1 MLPKFLAGSTLVGKR
16 VKTDGEEGWEMSAN
30 GLVIGIDLCDGHTQA
45 ALSGNEK
52 IWTFPTAICRKKD
65 GGQWKIGDEAYAL
78 KLSGEGELFENL
90 LTLGP
95 KKEIF
100 AGEAKA
106 SGRELLQRFLKQ
118 VLDEVKKE
126 CGTGRI
132 LQLVIALPWV
142 NGRVMDCLLYCV
154 DYLEVP
160 RNRFH
165 VVSYSESFLHY
176 VLSQKK
182 EVWAN
187 QVALFDFSKEGL
199 RYCEMRIQRGA
210 RQPVVTAQEEFPL
223 KELQLKLLD
232 SFSGTKQA
240 DKLLYALGEKLLA
253 KKLYSAILLTG
264 KGFEKTDWAVS
275 FMKLLCKRR
284 KVYGEQFLYV
294 KGALLRAEDFVAE
307 ETAFPYVMICEGR
320 LKATVSMEVIHD
332 DRPTQLVIAALGD
345 SWYEAKSTMEFI
357 LDGQDQVSFMIRPAD
372 GKGVREAT
380 IPLEGFPKRPNRTT
394 RIRMRAGF
402 ADEKT
407 MVVVIQDKGFGELF
421 PASNAM
427 IRREIVI

>member
-1 MLPKFLAGSTLVGKR
+1 
-16 VKTDGEEGWEMSAN
+16 MSAN

-307 ETAFPYVMICEGR
+307 ETAFPYVMI
-320 LKATVSMEVIHD
+320 
-332 DRPTQLVIAALGD
+332 
-345 SWYEAKSTMEFI
+345 
-357 LDGQDQVSFMIRPAD
+357 
-372 GKGVREAT
+372 
-380 IPLEGFPKRPNRTT
+380 
-394 RIRMRAGF
+394 
-402 ADEKT
+402 
-407 MVVVIQDKGFGELF
+407 
-421 PASNAM
+421 
-427 IRREIVI
+427 

>member
-1 MLPKFLAGSTLVGKR
+1 
-16 VKTDGEEGWEMSAN
+16 MSAN
-30 GLVIGIDLCDGHTQA
+30 GLVIGLDLCDSHTQA

-95 KKEIF
+95 KKEVS

-106 SGRELLQRFLKQ
+106 SGRELLQRFLRQ
-118 VLDEVKKE
+118 VLDKVKQE

-132 LQLVIALPWV
+132 LQLVITLPWV
-142 NGRVMDCLLYCV
+142 NGRVMDCLLYCA

-199 RYCEMRIQRGA
+199 RFCEMRIQRGA

-223 KELQLKLLD
+223 KELELKLLD

-240 DKLLYALGEKLLA
+240 DKLLYALGEKLLG

-275 FMKLLCKRR
+275 FMKLLCRRR

-357 LDGQDQVSFMIRPAD
+357 LDGQDQVSFTIRPAD
-372 GKGVREAT
+372 GKGVREAK